1 MQWQDLFSSN
11 ILDRGYDYYMSDNIL
26 EMKHQSH
33 YLLARIKGEKDY
45 QVKID
50 LDNIENMSCECQY
63 FQSGNYCKHLAAV
76 LFAYDDKPM
85 EVEEEVVDIND
96 IIGSFSKN
104 QLQQILKEL
113 TSKDENV
120 KNYVL
125 SLSQNISLSLEHQR
139 IKDIF
144 DHYRIIDDL
153 PDVFVQLH
161 SWLTLGYYQE
171 CFEIVKDI
179 YERLIKLVKQHE
191 YFDECQSIL
200 EVILN
205 DGDDSL
211 KETLYQWLMHLW
223 DFEIQYP
230 MVETLLFEKD
240 YFKDKYELKELLFN
254 SYKQN
259 QNRQDYYSQYR
270 LKLIKTWLKK
280 F

>member
-33 YLLARIKGEKDY
+33 YLLARVKGEQDY
-45 QVKID
+45 QIKID
-50 LDNIENMSCECQY
+50 LDNIEDMSCECQY

-76 LFAYDDKPM
+76 LFAYDDKPI
-85 EVEEEVVDIND
+85 EAQEEVVDVND
-96 IIGSFSKN
+96 IIDSFSKN
-104 QLQQILKEL
+104 QLQQILKDLILE
-113 TSKDENV
+113 DENI
-120 KNYVL
+120 KNYIL
-125 SLSQNISLSLEHQR
+125 SLSQTISLSDEHQR

-161 SWLTLGYYQE
+161 HWLSLGYYQE

-191 YFDECQSIL
+191 YFDECQNIL
-200 EVILN
+200 EVILKN
-205 DGDDSL
+205 CNHLL
-211 KETLYQWLMHLW
+211 KDTIYQWLINLW
-223 DFEIQYP
+223 NFEIEYP
-230 MVETLLFEKD
+230 MIETLLFEKE
-240 YFKDKYELKELLFN
+240 YFKDKQQLKEMLFN
-254 SYKQN
+254 AYKQN
-259 QNRQDYYSQYR
+259 QNRQDYYSQHR
-270 LKLIKTWLKK
+270 IHQLKQWLQQ